1 LSPKRENGFVGR
13 GKCRRT
19 IFGLAGNGDVLP
31 VHPVSQSRQGLV
43 THRHEYTILLSV
55 DAMDIS

>member
-1 LSPKRENGFVGR
+1 LVGAANAVTRFSGWLEMAMYCLSIPSVKA
-13 GKCRRT
+13 GK
-19 IFGLAGNGDVLP
+19 
-31 VHPVSQSRQGLV
+31 VSV